1 MKHSAWGISRQHTRS
16 FSVRAYLPEDK
27 ENIRSLCCDTGYFGF
42 PVESV
47 FQDRKWFADLNTS
60 YYLKFEPD
68 SCFIAEDKDTLIG
81 YIFGT
86 RHPLKHSIFFY
97 LLIATPLILKAVVK
111 SFLGIYDKKSRNY
124 IKQLIVKGMHER
136 PRRPTRTAHFHFNV
150 KKGYRNK
157 GVGRALIRTLLRHF
171 LRHGIKNVY
180 GETLHA
186 EKFRDKSFYTD
197 HGFRFY
203 DKKLTTF
210 ASREFGK
217 IEWVTVTA
225 RIEEL
230 RDIFNL

>member
-1 MKHSAWGISRQHTRS
+1 MKHSAEGTLRQHTLS
-16 FSVRAYLPEDK
+16 YTVRAYRPEDK

-47 FQDRKWFADLNTS
+47 FQDKKWFADFNTC

-68 SCFIAEDKDTLIG
+68 SCFIAQDNNTFIG
-81 YIFGT
+81 YIYGT
-86 RHPLKHSIFFY
+86 RHPLKYSIFFY
-97 LLIATPLILKAVVK
+97 SFIAIPLILKAVMK
-111 SFLGIYDKKSRNY
+111 SFLGIYDKKSRTY
-124 IKQLIVKGMHER
+124 IKHLIIEGRHER
-136 PRRPTRTAHFHFNV
+136 PRRPKRTAHFHFNV

-157 GVGRALIRTLLRHF
+157 GVGRALIRTLFRHF
-171 LRHGIKNVY
+171 LKHGIQDVY

-197 HGFRFY
+197 HGFRLF
-203 DKKLTTF
+203 DKKLTTI
-210 ASREFGK
+210 AGDEFGK
-217 IEWVTVTA
+217 IEWLTVTG